1 MAQNNKTWIAIV
13 GWVVTIIA
21 AIIGTYSAAS
31 QSQEQTQEQSQ
42 SLYININGQQVEIN
56 EDNAQQLYGDLE
68 DNNEALNDEIDNLK
82 ETNEALSSENAKYKA
97 YGTDALV
104 SLVKEYDSDKV
115 SLLAFDPVNSDGWKK
130 NEGTLNDSL
139 GYGYTVTLP
148 YLVMSEWSYA
158 EYYTNQNYSKLK
170 FKIASHENMDQDNKS
185 QIKIYADD
193 ILVFTSPEFDRKKES
208 ESYVVDINNA
218 KFIKIECVQTAGY
231 GNSNLLFLDSTL
243 EK

>member
-1 MAQNNKTWIAIV
+1 M
-13 GWVVTIIA
+13 
-21 AIIGTYSAAS
+21 
-31 QSQEQTQEQSQ
+31 
-42 SLYININGQQVEIN
+42 
-56 EDNAQQLYGDLE
+56 
-68 DNNEALNDEIDNLK
+68 
-82 ETNEALSSENAKYKA
+82 
-97 YGTDALV
+97 LV

-148 YLVMSEWSYA
+148 YLIVSEWSCA

-170 FKIASHENMDQDNKS
+170 FKIASHEEMGQENKS

-193 ILVFTSPEFDRKKES
+193 ILVFTSPEFDRKTES
-208 ESYVVDINNA
+208 ESFIVDINNA

>member
-1 MAQNNKTWIAIV
+1 MAQNNKTWIAVV
-13 GWVVTIIA
+13 GWVVTIAA
-21 AIIGTYSAAS
+21 AIIGTYSATS
-31 QSQEQTQEQSQ
+31 QSQEQTQKQSI
-42 SLYININGQQVEIN
+42 SININGQQVEIN

-115 SLLAFDPVNSDGWKK
+115 SLLAFDPVNSYDWNK

-148 YLVMSEWSYA
+148 YLVMWNGSYA
-158 EYYTNQNYSKLK
+158 EYYTNHNYSKLK
-170 FKIASHENMDQDNKS
+170 FKIASHEEMGQENTS

-193 ILVFTSPEFDRKKES
+193 ILVFTSPEFDRKTES

-218 KFIKIECVQTAGY
+218 KFIKIECVRSSGY
-231 GNSNLLFLDSTL
+231 GNSKLLFLDSTL